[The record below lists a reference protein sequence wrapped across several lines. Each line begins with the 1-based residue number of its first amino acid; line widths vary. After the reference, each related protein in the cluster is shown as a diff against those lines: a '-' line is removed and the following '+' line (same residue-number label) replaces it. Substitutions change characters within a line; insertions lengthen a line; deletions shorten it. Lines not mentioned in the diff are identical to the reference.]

1 MNYVINSII
10 FLAVLYI
17 LVNIVIF
24 LYLLQMVINERKV
37 RKALS
42 LLISYNKWALDN
54 NKKDLV
60 ISTSNI
66 DFEFRIGRAL
76 FCPFWSY
83 YKDIDVINSLRA
95 YAKSYR
101 YVCCNGH
108 KEWRKSQ

>member
-76 FCPFWSY
+76 FCSFWSY
-83 YKDIDVINSLRA
+83 YKDIDVINSLRI
-95 YAKSYR
+95 YAKSYH
-101 YVCCNGH
+101 YVRCNGH
-108 KEWRKSQ
+108 KEWRKIK